1 VRDDPR
7 RVEEAGV
14 SGAVTVQS
22 VTRVT
27 PALLE
32 GLQRLLPQLSAAP
45 APDAALVE
53 ELISS
58 ASSTVVVAHAE
69 GKLLGVL
76 VLAVFPTLTGRRAW
90 IEDVVVDEAA
100 RGQGVGAALVR
111 EALRLA
117 ADADVRSVELTSRPS
132 RTAAN
137 RLYRRL
143 GFEPRETTVYRFT
156 G

>member
-1 VRDDPR
+1 M
-7 RVEEAGV
+7 

-22 VTRVT
+22 VTRGT

-32 GLQRLLPQLSAAP
+32 GLARLLPQLSAAP
-45 APDAALVE
+45 APTVAQVE
-53 ELISS
+53 ELVSS
-58 ASSTVVVAHAE
+58 TSSTVVVAHT
-69 GKLLGVL
+69 GGTLLGVL

-117 ADADVRSVELTSRPS
+117 ADSDVRSVELTSRPS
-132 RTAAN
+132 RAAAN
-137 RLYRRL
+137 RLYQRL

>member
-1 VRDDPR
+1 M
-7 RVEEAGV
+7 

-27 PALLE
+27 PALVD

-45 APDAALVE
+45 APDAARIE
-53 ELISS
+53 ELVGS
-58 ASSTVVVAHAE
+58 ASSTVVVAHTDGE
-69 GKLLGVL
+69 LLGVL

-90 IEDVVVDEAA
+90 IEDVVVDESA

-117 ADADVRSVELTSRPS
+117 ADAGVRSVELTSRPS
-132 RTAAN
+132 RAAAN
-137 RLYRRL
+137 RLYQRL